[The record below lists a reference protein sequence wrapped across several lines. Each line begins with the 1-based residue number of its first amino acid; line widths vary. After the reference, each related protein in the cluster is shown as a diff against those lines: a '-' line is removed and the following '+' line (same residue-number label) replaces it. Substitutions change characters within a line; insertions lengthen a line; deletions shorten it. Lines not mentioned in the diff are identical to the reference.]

1 MSMVRSTPNT
11 IKNKGIVLRVLSIIP
26 KSDNIASVITNGT
39 YDRPKSANILKMNF
53 KILT

>member
-11 IKNKGIVLRVLSIIP
+11 IKNKGIGLCVLSIRP

-53 KILT
+53 KIFT

>member
-11 IKNKGIVLRVLSIIP
+11 IKNKGIGLCVLSIRP

-39 YDRPKSANILKMNF
+39 YDRPKIANILKINF
-53 KILT
+53 KIST

>member
-11 IKNKGIVLRVLSIIP
+11 IKSKGIGLYVLSIRP

-53 KILT
+53 KIFT

>member
-11 IKNKGIVLRVLSIIP
+11 IKNKGIGLCVLSIRP

-39 YDRPKSANILKMNF
+39 YDRPESANILKMNF
-53 KILT
+53 KIFT